1 MTTKVK
7 TTTTSVEISK
17 GSVDLDRSV
26 ESVLKRFNDTKAA
39 IKALEAEKAEM
50 DKMIRD
56 MLGDAEVGVIDGI
69 ERVRIETRGRTDM
82 NKELLKTV
90 YPEAYEASLV
100 KSTYTIIQT
109 L

>member
-1 MTTKVK
+1 MATKVK

-17 GSVDLDRSV
+17 GSVDLDRGV
-26 ESVLKRFNDTKAA
+26 EALLKRFNETKAA
-39 IKALEAEKAEM
+39 IKALEAEKANM
-50 DKMIRD
+50 DKAIREL
-56 MLGDAEVGVIDGI
+56 LGDAEVGVIDGV

-100 KSTYTIIQT
+100 KSSYTIIQT

>member
-17 GSVDLDRSV
+17 GFV
-26 ESVLKRFNDTKAA
+26 ELEREVEVILKRFNETKAA
-39 IKALEAEKAEM
+39 IKALEAEKANM
-50 DKMIRD
+50 DKAIRVL
-56 MLGDAEVGVIDGI
+56 LGNAEVGVIDGV